1 MTQHSTLQHP
11 ILSLGLV
18 ALQFSLI
25 ALLSYLLISQSHNRL
40 ELLPTAALIGYASA
54 VILGLWAVKTMRL
67 GKFNIVPDPQQ
78 NVTLITSGPYRYIR
92 HPMYLSILIFFLPP
106 ALFQPSFSVLLTY
119 GLLAFTLVIKLH
131 YEERLLRQALS
142 SYSHYQARSKKLIP
156 FIY

>member
-11 ILSLGLV
+11 ILSLSLV

-25 ALLSYLLISQSHNRL
+25 TLLSYLLISQSHHL
-40 ELLPTAALIGYASA
+40 SELLSITSLIGYTSA

-78 NVTLITSGPYRYIR
+78 NITLITSGPYRYIR
-92 HPMYLSILIFFLPP
+92 HPMYLSILLFFLPP
-106 ALFQPSFSVLLTY
+106 ILFQPSFTVLLTY
-119 GLLAFTLVIKLH
+119 GLLALTLTIKLH

-142 SYSHYQARSKKLIP
+142 DYAHYQTRSKKLIP